1 MTEALSDPQP
11 TPRCQAILA
20 ADLDARLTLGTTTS
34 IPSIYY
40 LRCWLTPTDAVAT
53 PVLGRFAPATEITD
67 ELHAVMASELYNT
80 PRKPRAEQGLTP

>member
-1 MTEALSDPQP
+1 MTEACRIHSQP
-11 TPRCQAILA
+11 RGARPYSRRQR
-20 ADLDARLTLGTTTS
+20 DARLTLGTTTS

-67 ELHAVMASELYNT
+67 ELHAVIIGVVQHTQET
-80 PRKPRAEQGLTP
+80 TR